1 MDFVERIFHVA
12 PDGGTGSLELAIIF
26 VLLAFPIAVALL
38 RGARASLDRSHR
50 TPGAKHL
57 IFSRLIANSLV

>member
-38 RGARASLDRSHR
+38 RKRRARIS
-50 TPGAKHL
+50 
-57 IFSRLIANSLV
+57 